1 MAILD
6 VYMQGGAP
14 VWNRKVGGH
23 ITPISLWFI
32 ADISTMCAPPVI
44 NWFVTMVTSTISY
57 SYWSY
62 KPT

>member
-44 NWFVTMVTSTISY
+44 NWFINPSNY
-57 SYWSY
+57 GY
-62 KPT
+62 KYHKL